1 MICDSGRLQ
10 AYLDGELS
18 PSDLQE
24 VAAHLQSCPAC
35 QTEMA
40 ELRQSSELIT
50 MGLALYD
57 PPPADVPSTSL
68 AWADFQASTQP
79 SGVSLWQSLNRRLS
93 QMSRSFTP
101 HKTVFRVAAIAAM
114 ALIIV
119 VGLFTIVP
127 AREAVAQFLD
137 IFRVQRIVSLPI
149 GQIDEDRLVGMTE
162 MLDSGEYGEVE
173 FLREPGEP
181 QIVANIADAT
191 ALAGYAVKSPNEM
204 PEGSALS
211 KMQVVSG
218 PHVRFDI
225 DRETMELAVLALGIE
240 DAKLPAVDRISA
252 EADIPFVV
260 HQHYDVDNPYGNA
273 EAWFEVVQAPIPD
286 VAIPAGVDPTLMG
299 ELYLRLAGVPAQE
312 AYQLA
317 QTIDWTS
324 TLVVPVP
331 TEAISSAE
339 MEINGQP
346 ALLIRGATEADGYR
360 QRLLMWQHDGI
371 MYAIQAERLSDS
383 AVMQLAESM
392 Q

>member
-1 MICDSGRLQ
+1 MTCDNGRLQ
-10 AYLDGELS
+10 TFVDGELS
-18 PSDLQE
+18 QSEQHE
-24 VAAHLQSCPAC
+24 VAAHLQSCSTC

-40 ELRQSSELIT
+40 ELRQSSELIAT
-50 MGLALYD
+50 GLALFD
-57 PPPADVPSTSL
+57 PPPADVPSTSM

-101 HKTVFRVAAIAAM
+101 HNTALRIAAISAV
-114 ALIIV
+114 ALVIV
-119 VGLFTIVP
+119 IGLFTIAP
-127 AREAVAQFLD
+127 AREALAQFLD
-137 IFRVQRIVSLPI
+137 IFRVQRIVSLPV
-149 GQIDEDRLVGMTE
+149 GQIEEDRLASMTE
-162 MLDSGEYGEVE
+162 MLDSGEYGDVE
-173 FLREPGEP
+173 FLREAGDLQTVTNAAE
-181 QIVANIADAT
+181 AT
-191 ALAGYAVKSPNEM
+191 TLAGYTVKSPNEM

-211 KMQVVSG
+211 RMQVVSG

-240 DAKLPAVDRISA
+240 DARLPPVDRIAA
-252 EADIPFVV
+252 EADIPVVV

-286 VAIPAGVDPTLMG
+286 VAIPSGVDPTLMG
-299 ELYLRLAGVPAQE
+299 ELYLRLVGVPAQE
-312 AYQLA
+312 AYRLA

-331 TEAISSAE
+331 TKSISSAE

-346 ALLIRGATEADGYR
+346 ALLIRGAAEADGYR
-360 QRLLMWQHDGI
+360 QRVLMWQQDGI
-371 MYAIQAERLSDS
+371 MYAIQSEHLSDS